1 MRTLIT
7 SVLFIL
13 TNLFFTNPAAAA
25 DICTKPKAGQCG
37 FYAQCIESKYKCG
50 ADGYP
55 LGYGA
60 KYCDRFSAL
69 SPNDLSPKGLVWR
82 DHTLVCLQQR
92 LADLLV
98 TSHNV
103 NTCGDLKTYAFRSH
117 VGCYTQPFA
126 PVCDLAVGDW
136 FTIATVVDL
145 KEYRD
150 SSGRD
155 QVLEVIRKC
164 GPAVKERLVELL
176 KKLKLP
182 VNATDAD
189 LMIASSPSGMS
200 EEEYYW
206 TMNEIYE
213 LREKLEFING
223 GIEL

>member
-1 MRTLIT
+1 MRLIN
-7 SVLFIL
+7 VLLVFAIQW
-13 TNLFFTNPAAAA
+13 PAAHANG
-25 DICTKPKAGQCG
+25 DICTKPKSGQCG
-37 FYAQCIESKYKCG
+37 FYGQCIESKYKCG

-60 KYCDRFSAL
+60 KYCDRFNAL
-69 SPNDLSPKGLVWR
+69 SSHDLSEKGLVWR
-82 DHTLVCLQQR
+82 DHTLVCLQQK

-98 TSHNV
+98 TSNNV
-103 NTCGDLKTYAFRSH
+103 NSCPDLKAYAFRSH

-126 PVCDLAVGDW
+126 PVCDLTVGDW
-136 FTIATVVDL
+136 FTIAGVVDL

-150 SSGRD
+150 STGRD
-155 QVLEVIRKC
+155 QVIEVIRKC

-189 LMIASSPSGMS
+189 LLYVGTPSEMS
-200 EEEYYW
+200 EEEFVS

-213 LREKLEFING
+213 LREKIEFING
-223 GIEL
+223 GIDL